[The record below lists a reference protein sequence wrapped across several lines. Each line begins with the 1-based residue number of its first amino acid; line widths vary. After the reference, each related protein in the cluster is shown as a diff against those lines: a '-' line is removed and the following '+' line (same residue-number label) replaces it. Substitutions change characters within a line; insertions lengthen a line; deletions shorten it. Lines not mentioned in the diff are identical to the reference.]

1 MSYAGNIS
9 PKDAW
14 ELLKG
19 DPKAQLVDVRTAAE
33 WNFVGVPDLSGVG
46 RAAILVEWQAFPG
59 MSRNQQFER
68 SVSEQLKAAGAN
80 GDTPIAFLCRSGARS
95 QAAATAMTVAGFS
108 KCFNVAGGFEG
119 DLNAGRHRSEASG
132 WKADGLAWIQT

>member
-33 WNFVGVPDLSGVG
+33 WNFVGVPDLSARRAGCDPG
-46 RAAILVEWQAFPG
+46 RVAGISG
-59 MSRNQQFER
+59 HGRNPQFER
-68 SVSEQLKAAGAN
+68 SVAEQLKAAGAN
-80 GDTPIAFLCRSGARS
+80 ARYADRISVPVRRAQPGGGDRH
-95 QAAATAMTVAGFS
+95 
-108 KCFNVAGGFEG
+108 
-119 DLNAGRHRSEASG
+119 DGRRVLEVLQRG
-132 WKADGLAWIQT
+132 RRL